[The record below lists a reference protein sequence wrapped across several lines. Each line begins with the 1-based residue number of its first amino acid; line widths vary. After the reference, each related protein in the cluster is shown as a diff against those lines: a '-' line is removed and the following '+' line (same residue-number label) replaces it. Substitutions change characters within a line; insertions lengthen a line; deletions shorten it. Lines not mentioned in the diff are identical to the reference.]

1 MERLS
6 KTIIILAVIGI
17 GAYFAYNYIESRHQM
32 KLRTAVEQE
41 QVERLA
47 KEAELRSQIAE
58 LEEKLAQYRP
68 APVSPEKMAEVF
80 GDAATAVT
88 PEPEEFSC
96 EELEERIISFLGYID
111 RQSYMEAF
119 QREIGTHHL
128 FQQIVTEL
136 SEKRPMVAGE
146 MKDLYSLIRN
156 VAHFYRVLGKEP
168 IKMILVILKNESEVI
183 EDVMANLFAWFSLCN
198 KCEQVKTNCP
208 SIEVLYEYAGFFLNT
223 LAGRSYLL
231 RRDSKVRILTNY
243 YSVLILDK
251 ANDESLNPYG
261 IDIRPYINVSSYETT
276 NVKGLAY
283 QERYLKRLGALKEK
297 YGM

>member
-1 MERLS
+1 MERRI
-6 KTIIILAVIGI
+6 KTIIILALIGI

-32 KLRTAVEQE
+32 KLQTALEQE
-41 QVERLA
+41 HAERLA
-47 KEAELRSQIAE
+47 KEAALQSEIAE
-58 LEEKLAQYRP
+58 LEEELAQFRP

-80 GDAATAVT
+80 GGATTAVT
-88 PEPEEFSC
+88 PELEEFSC
-96 EELEERIISFLGYID
+96 EELEKRILSFLGYVD
-111 RQSYMEAF
+111 RQSYMEDF
-119 QREIGTHHL
+119 QREIGTYEL

-136 SEKRPMVAGE
+136 SEKRPIVAGE
-146 MKDLYSLIRN
+146 TKDLYSLLMN

-168 IKMILVILKNESEVI
+168 LKMILAVLKNEPGVI
-183 EDVMANLFAWFSLCN
+183 EDVMANFFAWFSLCN

-208 SIEVLYEYAGFFLNT
+208 SVEVLYEYAGFFLNT

-231 RRDSKVRILTNY
+231 RRDSRVRFLTSY

-276 NVKGLAY
+276 IVKGLAY
-283 QERYLKRLGALKEK
+283 QERYLKRLEALKKK